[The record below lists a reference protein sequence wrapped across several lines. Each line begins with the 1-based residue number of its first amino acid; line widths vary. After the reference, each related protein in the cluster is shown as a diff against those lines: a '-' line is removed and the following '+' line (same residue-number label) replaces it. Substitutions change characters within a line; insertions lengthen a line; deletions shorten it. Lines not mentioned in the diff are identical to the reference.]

1 MFITSVPVDKTPILN
16 DSIND
21 GVVNRTSPLNAISC
35 PPDRLTN
42 VPNAFPKFSTISGGK
57 SSETFPLISYSRNIY
72 LFIFI
77 LFFLKLGNKITSKT
91 RNLSLVFS

>member
-21 GVVNRTSPLNAISC
+21 GVLNRTSPLNAISC

-57 SSETFPLISYSRNIY
+57 SSETLPLISYSTKYILIY
-72 LFIFI
+72 LHIV
-77 LFFLKLGNKITSKT
+77 FLKIRK
-91 RNLSLVFS
+91 